1 MHRIYNGKHTL
12 QISAKEVQTM
22 NVSINGMTMA
32 YEEHGAGP
40 AVLLLHGISAD
51 SRLWKSHIQPLML
64 AGYRV
69 IVPNLR
75 GFGEGSTLAGDY
87 SIDVLSDDVI
97 RLLNYLGIG
106 RAAIVGLSLG
116 THVLQTLLQRYPNRL
131 AAAVNRTGV
140 DTENECLM
148 DLVSKRR
155 VSGGLLDFLNGV
167 KRFRP
172 RCQLYRQVA

>member
-1 MHRIYNGKHTL
+1 
-12 QISAKEVQTM
+12 
-22 NVSINGMTMA
+22 MTRA